1 MTELILKTD
10 TTKSRLY
17 LGTNIL
23 EDLLPTLCKSLS
35 HDNKVAVITDS
46 TVNDLYAPRVAD
58 ALQNAGITP
67 FSYAFPA
74 GESSK
79 KLATVEKIYEFLAKN
94 GFSRTHTVIAL
105 GGGVV
110 GDTVGFAAATFLRGI
125 RSIQIP
131 TTLLAQVDSS
141 VGGKCGVDLSC
152 GKNLVGAFNQPDC
165 VLIDTSLLSTL
176 PADIFTDGMGEV
188 VKYGCILDENLFCD
202 LETKPI
208 QTILPDVITRCVSHK
223 RDVVEQDEH
232 DTGLRMLLNFG
243 HTIGHAIETCGNYTT
258 HPHGQCVSRG
268 MVAAVRIGIK
278 LGITPPET
286 LPRLQA
292 LLAKYGLETD
302 IPYPTQMLADV
313 LAKDKKVLS
322 GKLNFIL
329 LERIGKAIIHPIALN
344 DLVELL
350 PIINETEVS

>member
-1 MTELILKTD
+1 LTELILKTD

-23 EDLLPTLCKSLS
+23 DDLLPKLCKSLS
-35 HDNKVAVITDS
+35 HDNKVAVITDN
-46 TVNDLYAPRVAD
+46 TVQSLYAERVSEI
-58 ALQNAGITP
+58 LQNAGITS
-67 FSYAFPA
+67 FVYSFHA

-79 KLATVEKIYEFLAKN
+79 TLATVEKIYEFLAQS
-94 GFSRTHTVIAL
+94 GFSRTHPVIAL

-110 GDTVGFAAATFLRGI
+110 GDTVGFASATFLRGV

-152 GKNLVGAFNQPDC
+152 GKNLVGAFNQPDY

-176 PADIFTDGMGEV
+176 PSDVFTDGMGEV
-188 VKYGCILDENLFCD
+188 VKYGCIVDENLFCD
-202 LETKPI
+202 LENKPI
-208 QTILPDVITRCVSHK
+208 REILPDVIIRCVSHK
-223 RDVVEQDEH
+223 RDIVEQDEH

-243 HTIGHAIETCGNYTT
+243 HTIGHAIETCGNYNTYS
-258 HPHGQCVSRG
+258 HGQCVSRG

-278 LGITPPET
+278 LGITTPET

-292 LLAKYGLETD
+292 VLAKYGLQTD
-302 IPYPTQMLADV
+302 IPYPTQCIADV

-329 LERIGKAIIHPIALN
+329 LEHIGKAVIHPIGLN
-344 DLVELL
+344 DLIALL
-350 PIINETEVS
+350 PTINETEVS

>member
-1 MTELILKTD
+1 MTELTLKTD

-23 EDLLPTLCKSLS
+23 EETLPNLCKSLS
-35 HDNKVAVITDS
+35 HDSKVAVITDS
-46 TVNDLYAPRVAD
+46 TVQSLYADRVTKI
-58 ALQNAGITP
+58 LESAGITP
-67 FSYAFPA
+67 FLYAFPA
-74 GESSK
+74 GESNK
-79 KLATVEKIYEFLAKN
+79 NLATVEKIYEFLARN
-94 GFSRTHTVIAL
+94 GFSRTHSVIAL

-152 GKNLVGAFNQPDC
+152 GKNLVGAFNQPNY

-176 PADIFTDGMGEV
+176 PSAVFTDGMGEV
-188 VKYGCILDENLFCD
+188 VKYGCILDENLFYD
-202 LETKPI
+202 LESKSI
-208 QTILPDVITRCVSHK
+208 QEILPIVITRCVSHK
-223 RDVVEQDEH
+223 RDIVEQDEH

-243 HTIGHAIETCGNYTT
+243 HTIGHAIETCGNYNTYS
-258 HPHGQCVSRG
+258 HGQCVSRG

-292 LLAKYGLETD
+292 LLAKYGLETH
-302 IPYPTQMLADV
+302 IPYPTQMIADV

-329 LERIGKAIIHPIALN
+329 LERIGKAIIHPIALS
-344 DLVELL
+344 DLVSLL
-350 PIINETEVS
+350 PCINETEVS